1 MNNKIKDT
9 KENQEQNIDLL
20 NIIFYILSHKKSLVI
35 SFLISLLFGY
45 LILFYSKPIYETTAL
60 IQVETKTGNNILT
73 DLSDVIPDKT
83 PEVTK
88 EIEILNSRMI
98 LSKTIEK
105 QHLDFVIKE
114 DKNNYLGLLKPNSN
128 NSSAS
133 KIGVSDFQIY
143 NKDYYNKL
151 FIIKTDARD
160 HYSISVNGVSYA
172 SKVGVPLKGDHFL
185 ININYINAEQGATF
199 SLIKLDMLT
208 AVNNL
213 KKRLNIHEK
222 VKDSGII
229 ELILLGSEPN
239 KDIIV
244 LNSIINDYHQQNV
257 RRQSEQYTN
266 SLLFLENQLPL
277 IRNKLDIA
285 EQKLNKFR
293 SNQDSV
299 DMSLEAK
306 SALEQIVNIENQINQ
321 ITFREAEVSQLF
333 KKDHPVYRSL
343 IEKREILENEKSR
356 LNNKISSM
364 PSTQQEIIR
373 LSRDVESGRNI
384 YQQLL
389 VREQELQ
396 ISQSS
401 EIGNVR
407 IIDSALSNPNKI
419 KPKPTL
425 IFALSIFIGLFITL
439 SILLVRF
446 VFIRKIMSSEDLDN
460 LGIPVY
466 ALVPESSW
474 LKKNKNRIEKWKLT
488 DIPLKDNSVPI
499 DLLAIS
505 NPVDSTIEPLRNLRI
520 SIQFLYISLEKKI
533 VSITSP
539 TPSCGKTFIA
549 SNLAEIMCE
558 TGMKTL
564 LIDADLRRGK
574 LHEILN
580 VDNTKGVSSLLEKDV
595 KFSELIQSAPGFSFD
610 VITRGHNCKNH
621 SLIFASRNYKSL
633 LEWAKENY
641 DVIIIDTPPI
651 LAVSDTLL
659 IAKNC
664 DTNLLVAH
672 AESTTIRE
680 VNQSYDLFKKSRMA
694 LDGSILNRIASN
706 LHSDYKY
713 GNNYNYY
720 NQL

>member
-114 DKNNYLGLLKPNSN
+114 DKNNFLGLLKPNST

-185 ININYINAEQGATF
+185 INVNYINAEQGATF

-595 KFSELIQSAPGFSFD
+595 KFSELIQSSPGFSFD

-621 SLIFASRNYKSL
+621 SLIFASHNYKSL

-713 GNNYNYY
+713 GNNHNYY

>member
-114 DKNNYLGLLKPNSN
+114 DKNNYLGLLKPNST

-595 KFSELIQSAPGFSFD
+595 KFSELIQSSPGFSFD

-621 SLIFASRNYKSL
+621 SLIFASHNYKSL

-713 GNNYNYY
+713 GNNHNYY

>member
-1 MNNKIKDT
+1 MNNKIKDA

-172 SKVGVPLKGDHFL
+172 SKVGVPLKSDHFL
-185 ININYINAEQGATF
+185 INVNYINAEQGATF

-439 SILLVRF
+439 SILFVRF

-539 TPSCGKTFIA
+539 TPSCGKTFIS

-595 KFSELIQSAPGFSFD
+595 KFSELIQSSPGFSFD

-621 SLIFASRNYKSL
+621 SLIFASHNYKSL

-713 GNNYNYY
+713 GNNHNYY